1 MNLTI
6 HTSTFA
12 FHTLIFAFCMVHFE
26 MSEILGHLLYCFFYF
41 SEIPYQML
49 MIDFYLS

>member
-1 MNLTI
+1 MNCKI

-26 MSEILGHLLYCFFYF
+26 MSEIIRSLILLLFLF
-41 SEIPYQML
+41 SRDSISNVNDY
-49 MIDFYLS
+49 